1 MNIKITAT
9 NEPENNSK
17 ESKSNPAPEYSKEAY
32 EKALKIA
39 VDRSENQKSEIKALK
54 ETIEDLQTIIRN
66 QTEQNDSLKQRYE
79 AACVA
84 NLELQKEVIKQKAK
98 ADEDSI
104 NENPCANCEECNSCY
119 PDKEEDDFEAE
130 EEISLEELPELTV
143 AELCGEINALHYCI
157 HSLLSWVFDKDS
169 N

>member
-1 MNIKITAT
+1 MRYDIIY
-9 NEPENNSK
+9 
-17 ESKSNPAPEYSKEAY
+17 APEAEHDLLVLYKREPKAY

-54 ETIEDLQTIIRN
+54 ETIEDLQTIIHN

-98 ADEDSI
+98 ADGDSI
-104 NENPCANCEECNSCY
+104 NENPCANCEECGSCY

-143 AELCGEINALHYCI
+143 AELSGEIEALHYCI
-157 HSLLSWVFDKDS
+157 HSLLSWVFDKGS